1 LATFLRH
8 EAPLHEISE
17 SRMTGKPT
25 RESGRI
31 QTLHDLVNDDGY
43 AALKR
48 AGEDRDGWW
57 RHRKQKR
64 CQKPTED
71 TT

>member
-1 LATFLRH
+1 
-8 EAPLHEISE
+8 
-17 SRMTGKPT
+17 MTGKPT

-57 RHRKQKR
+57 RHRERISKAYRRHNMMEQQYNR
-64 CQKPTED
+64 N
-71 TT
+71 